1 MSNESIIRKS
11 FFGGFNRADVLD
23 YIEMLQ
29 RENADLRQG
38 IDDRENILASL
49 EEAYNTCASL
59 REEKESLEKANVD
72 LLEQAK
78 ELTEENAKLKEAL
91 EEARVNSAVPDA
103 FNDPDDKGGAVIRGA
118 VKYADS
124 IVDAAK
130 QNAADIML
138 AAKERIDMAAEG
150 IVQAQER
157 ANTARSNL
165 DFSLVSVGESINA
178 MLDSLGTLTD
188 ELSGDNQDG

>member
-1 MSNESIIRKS
+1 
-11 FFGGFNRADVLD
+11 
-23 YIEMLQ
+23 MLQ

-91 EEARVNSAVPDA
+91 KTPE
-103 FNDPDDKGGAVIRGA
+103 
-118 VKYADS
+118 
-124 IVDAAK
+124 K
-130 QNAADIML
+130 Q
-138 AAKERIDMAAEG
+138 EG
-150 IVQAQER
+150 K
-157 ANTARSNL
+157 
-165 DFSLVSVGESINA
+165 
-178 MLDSLGTLTD
+178 
-188 ELSGDNQDG
+188 

>member
-72 LLEQAK
+72 LLE
-78 ELTEENAKLKEAL
+78 
-91 EEARVNSAVPDA
+91 
-103 FNDPDDKGGAVIRGA
+103 
-118 VKYADS
+118 
-124 IVDAAK
+124 
-130 QNAADIML
+130 
-138 AAKERIDMAAEG
+138 
-150 IVQAQER
+150 
-157 ANTARSNL
+157 
-165 DFSLVSVGESINA
+165 
-178 MLDSLGTLTD
+178 
-188 ELSGDNQDG
+188 